1 MSDFKLTPA
10 LADQIKD
17 HARAEYPKESCG
29 LIVDGAYQPCVNAA
43 EDPLQDFVIASN
55 IIEKATLS
63 GKLQA
68 VVHSHPN
75 GPHFPS
81 DHDMRSQEASDVAWI
96 IAPLDEDRQFPLVIW
111 GANTPIPPVI
121 GREFVHG
128 VTDCYSLIRD
138 AFRLGREELAKQD
151 VDWPFAPQD
160 VPDFPRSDAWWSESD
175 DHPAQDLYVDNFA
188 KAGFYEIPRENARE
202 GDVFLCKIRSDK
214 LNHGGV
220 IVGGGMIMHHLPSRL
235 SRREPAGIWQRAAD
249 LWLRYKPTEGHF
261 DAA

>member
-1 MSDFKLTPA
+1 MSEFRLSPDLIGKIA
-10 LADQIKD
+10 A

-29 LIVDGAYQPCVNAA
+29 LIVAGAYQPCANVAD
-43 EDPLQDFVIASN
+43 DPENDFAISAKVIQ
-55 IIEKATLS
+55 KAMLS
-63 GKLQA
+63 GKLEA

-75 GPHFPS
+75 GPHFPTER
-81 DHDMRSQEASDVAWI
+81 DMLSQVATNVPWVI
-96 IAPLDEDRQFPLVIW
+96 TPLDEDRDYPPVIW
-111 GANTPIPPVI
+111 GANTPIAPII

-138 AFRLGREELAKQD
+138 AFRLGRDELAKQD
-151 VDWPFAPQD
+151 VEWPFEPQD
-160 VPDFPRSDAWWSESD
+160 VPDFARNDAWWSSAEGQE
-175 DHPAQDLYVDNFA
+175 PQDLYADNFA
-188 KAGFYEIPRENARE
+188 KAGFYEIPRESARA

-235 SRREPAGIWQRAAD
+235 SRREPAGLWQRAAD
-249 LWLRYKPTEGHF
+249 LWLRYKATETD